1 MYASLNVNVAG
12 GVGGGPMLFLICLS
26 SFRRYSW
33 ISFKV
38 GGWLEVDADEGC
50 KWVEERST
58 YFGKYSGSIAKDQ
71 TLMNKLKKFL
81 FYLDSFVSQIV
92 PFT

>member
-26 SFRRYSW
+26 LFRRYSW

-50 KWVEERST
+50 K
-58 YFGKYSGSIAKDQ
+58 
-71 TLMNKLKKFL
+71 
-81 FYLDSFVSQIV
+81 
-92 PFT
+92 